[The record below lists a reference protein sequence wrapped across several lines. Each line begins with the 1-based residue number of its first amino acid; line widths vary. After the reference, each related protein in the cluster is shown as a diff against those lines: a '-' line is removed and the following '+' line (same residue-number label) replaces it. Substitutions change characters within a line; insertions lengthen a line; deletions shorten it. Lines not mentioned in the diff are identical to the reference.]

1 MGKVR
6 GIWSKKQT
14 DEKALSALS
23 NGSWS
28 KKQWSKKQTDEKVL
42 SVLSNICS
50 ISIIIFVCTQI
61 LGVWKIETDV
71 FVPLLGVSML
81 IQAIQYWKKNKE
93 VAKGHLLAA
102 ILALV
107 FSIFEFIIK

>member
-1 MGKVR
+1 MSV
-6 GIWSKKQT
+6 
-14 DEKALSALS
+14 LS
-23 NGSWS
+23 NGSWR

-42 SVLSNICS
+42 SVLSDVCS

-81 IQAIQYWKKNKE
+81 IQAIQYRKKNKE
-93 VAKGHLLAA
+93 VAKGHLLVA

-107 FSIFEFIIK
+107 YSIFEFLIK

>member
-1 MGKVR
+1 MSV
-6 GIWSKKQT
+6 
-14 DEKALSALS
+14 LS

-71 FVPLLGVSML
+71 FIPLVGVSML

-93 VAKGHLLAA
+93 VAKGHLLVV

-107 FSIFEFIIK
+107 YSIFEFTIK

>member
-6 GIWSKKQT
+6 GRWSEKQT
-14 DEKALSALS
+14 DEKVLSVLS

-42 SVLSNICS
+42 SVLSNIWS

-81 IQAIQYWKKNKE
+81 IQAIQYSKKNKE
-93 VAKGHLLAA
+93 VAQGHLLVA

>member
-1 MGKVR
+1 MGKMR
-6 GIWSKKQT
+6 SSWSKKQT
-14 DEKALSALS
+14 DEKALSVLR
-23 NGSWS
+23 NGSWR

-61 LGVWKIETDV
+61 LGIWKTEADV
-71 FVPLLGVSML
+71 IVPLIGVSAL
-81 IQAIQYWKKNKE
+81 IQAIQNWKKNKE
-93 VAKGHLLAA
+93 VDKVSVCAM

>member
-14 DEKALSALS
+14 DQKALSVLS
-23 NGSWS
+23 NGSWR

-42 SVLSNICS
+42 SVLSNLCS
-50 ISIIIFVCTQI
+50 ISIIIFVCAQI

-71 FVPLLGVSML
+71 FVPMLGVSML

-93 VAKGHLLAA
+93 VAKSHLLAA
-102 ILALV
+102 ILAFG
-107 FSIFEFIIK
+107 FSIFEFVIR

>member
-14 DEKALSALS
+14 DEKALSVLS
-23 NGSWS
+23 NGSWR
-28 KKQWSKKQTDEKVL
+28 KKQWYKKQTYEKVL
-42 SVLSNICS
+42 SVLNNICS
-50 ISIIIFVCTQI
+50 IGIIIFVCTQI

-81 IQAIQYWKKNKE
+81 IQSIQYWKKNKE
-93 VAKGHLLAA
+93 VSKSLLLAA
-102 ILALV
+102 ILSLV

>member
-6 GIWSKKQT
+6 GSGSKKQT
-14 DEKALSALS
+14 DEKSLSVLS

-42 SVLSNICS
+42 YVLSNICS

-61 LGVWKIETDV
+61 LGVWKIGTDV

-93 VAKGHLLAA
+93 VDKVSVCAM
-102 ILALV
+102 ILVLV